1 MKFAIIPTSSLK
13 PDLDLRATS
22 YIESDLDRVTREW
35 KERHPGKT
43 VKVRATATGFTITLT
58 ETHRVG
64 KNGQ

>member
-1 MKFAIIPTSSLK
+1 MKITFVPASELRHDLSLL
-13 PDLDLRATS
+13 PRH